1 MTILPG
7 VFGVPQ
13 DLPLVVPLLQG
24 MELGGLLADF
34 LLLRSLGINGWR
46 IILERSSKKE
56 FQIFP
61 YRVLNVSKLSLIL
74 ILTTMSMT
82 FLFKINFQL
91 FPSKLRKIK
100 FANFHF

>member
-1 MTILPG
+1 M
-7 VFGVPQ
+7 FGVPQ

-24 MELGGLLADF
+24 VELGGLLADF

-61 YRVLNVSKLSLIL
+61 YRVLNVSKLSMIL

-82 FLFKINFQL
+82 FFIQEKLPNIPFQITKKTKFTNFY
-91 FPSKLRKIK
+91 F
-100 FANFHF
+100 

>member
-1 MTILPG
+1 MIILPD

-74 ILTTMSMT
+74 ILTTMTMT
-82 FLFKINFQL
+82 FFIQEKFPNFY
-91 FPSKLRKIK
+91 FW
-100 FANFHF
+100 